1 MKVFNKKIFLLFPFF
16 DGIHRFLPALFN
28 GFGYKTKFIEVN
40 HRKRMRGISK
50 YGTLKRLLF
59 GIKDIIRVKKI
70 IKRKNN
76 VQ

>member
-1 MKVFNKKIFLLFPFF
+1 
-16 DGIHRFLPALFN
+16 
-28 GFGYKTKFIEVN
+28 
-40 HRKRMRGISK
+40 MRGISK

-76 VQ
+76 V